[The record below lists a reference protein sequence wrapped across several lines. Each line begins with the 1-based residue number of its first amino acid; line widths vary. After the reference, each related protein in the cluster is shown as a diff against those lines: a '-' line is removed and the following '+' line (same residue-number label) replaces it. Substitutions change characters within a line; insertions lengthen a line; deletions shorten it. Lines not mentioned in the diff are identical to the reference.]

1 MIGRLHRETFGAM
14 GTTCEIAVAAGRGDE
29 RRARQALAAA
39 RAEVEACESVLTRF
53 DAGSDL
59 SSLNAHAGEWV
70 AVDERVFGLLQSA
83 LHARSV
89 TNGKFDPTI
98 LPALVAL
105 GYDRTFEEL
114 RPRSARRLGGWRAGG
129 RIELDASS
137 GMARLEQGVA
147 VDSGGNGKGYSAA
160 RAIEA
165 MLGVWS
171 RLPGAFVDLGGDI
184 SFYGVPP
191 GGGLWQI
198 AVADARRPGRTLAVL
213 GLPEGAVATSGRNR
227 RRFGPQGRH
236 HHLIDPLTG
245 ESAVAGPL
253 AVTVVGREAGEVEAF
268 ATALAISTLEESR
281 ALLTGR
287 FGLSALIVPELGMP
301 TVVGDLP
308 LISGGPFASG
318 AA

>member
-14 GTTCEIAVAAGRGDE
+14 GTTCEIAVAAGRGDA

-53 DAGSDL
+53 DPGSDL
-59 SSLNAHAGEWV
+59 SLLNARAGEWM

-114 RPRSARRLGGWRAGG
+114 CPRSARRPLGWCAGG

-147 VDSGGNGKGYSAA
+147 VDSGGNGKGYSAV

-165 MLGVWS
+165 MLGAWS
-171 RLPGAFVDLGGDI
+171 WLPGAFVDLGGDI

-191 GGGLWQI
+191 GGGLWQVGI
-198 AVADARRPGRTLAVL
+198 ADPRRPGRTLAVL
-213 GLPEGAVATSGRNR
+213 GLPDGAVATSGRNR

-253 AVTVVGREAGEVEAF
+253 AVTVVGRGASEVEAF
-268 ATALAISTLEESR
+268 ATALAISTLAGES
-281 ALLTGR
+281 
-287 FGLSALIVPELGMP
+287 
-301 TVVGDLP
+301 
-308 LISGGPFASG
+308 
-318 AA
+318 